1 MQQAPLEE
9 VVVTG
14 SRIVRQDLV
23 ANSPIQTVDS
33 EFFENS
39 STVAIET
46 MLNQLPQF
54 VPAIT
59 QFDTGNVQPSATNTT
74 GANTISLRGLGSNR
88 NLVLFDGRRAQP
100 VNSLL
105 VVDTNSIP
113 SAAIERVEVVTGG
126 ASATYGA
133 DAIAGVVNFVMKK
146 NFEGLSVDLQTGGTE
161 KGDGAETRVSTLLGA
176 NVADG
181 RGNVMVGL
189 EYADREIVYRNG
201 HDFFDAQLTDPSAP
215 ATNTTFLTPTQYGA
229 DREQSSGHR
238 HHPEHFHGRSRGGT
252 GQRKRAVL
260 LRQSIEPATVDQ
272 RSDGHG
278 RNLYGMG
285 HLPLRG
291 RFPRDGGMGRGA
303 PAAQS
308 HTERRPGKR
317 HDLGEPAVRPAL
329 HAIDAALDF
338 RPRPLRGVRR
348 SRGLRS
354 G

>member
-1 MQQAPLEE
+1 MQRSLLSMSIAAALGAAPSMLHAQEPQEQAQQPEE

-14 SRIVRQDLV
+14 TRIVQRDLA
-23 ANSPIQTVDS
+23 ANSPIQTVDA

-74 GANTISLRGLGSNR
+74 GSNTISLRGLGSNR

-161 KGDGAETRVSTLLGA
+161 EGDGGETRVSTLLGA
-176 NVADG
+176 NLADG

-189 EYADREIVYRNG
+189 EYADREIVFRNG
-201 HDFFDAQLTDPSAP
+201 RDFFD
-215 ATNTTFLTPTQYGA
+215 
-229 DREQSSGHR
+229 
-238 HHPEHFHGRSRGGT
+238 
-252 GQRKRAVL
+252 KRD
-260 LRQSIEPATVDQ
+260 T
-272 RSDGHG
+272 
-278 RNLYGMG
+278 
-285 HLPLRG
+285 
-291 RFPRDGGMGRGA
+291 
-303 PAAQS
+303 
-308 HTERRPGKR
+308 
-317 HDLGEPAVRPAL
+317 
-329 HAIDAALDF
+329 
-338 RPRPLRGVRR
+338 
-348 SRGLRS
+348 
-354 G
+354 

>member
-1 MQQAPLEE
+1 MLYAQEPSAQNAQLEE
-9 VVVTG
+9 LVVTG
-14 SRIVRQDLV
+14 SRIVQRDLA
-23 ANSPIQTVDS
+23 ANSPIQTVES

-146 NFEGLSVDLQTGGTE
+146 NFEGLSVDLQTGGTQE
-161 KGDGAETRVSTLLGA
+161 GDGAETRVSTLFGA

-229 DREQSSGHR
+229 NRE
-238 HHPEHFHGRSRGGT
+238 
-252 GQRKRAVL
+252 
-260 LRQSIEPATVDQ
+260 
-272 RSDGHG
+272 
-278 RNLYGMG
+278 
-285 HLPLRG
+285 
-291 RFPRDGGMGRGA
+291 
-303 PAAQS
+303 
-308 HTERRPGKR
+308 
-317 HDLGEPAVRPAL
+317 
-329 HAIDAALDF
+329 
-338 RPRPLRGVRR
+338 
-348 SRGLRS
+348 
-354 G
+354 

>member
-1 MQQAPLEE
+1 MQRSLLSMSIAVALGSAPAALRAQEPTAPRSQLEE

-14 SRIVRQDLV
+14 TRIVRQDLV

-74 GANTISLRGLGSNR
+74 GANTISLRGLGANR

-146 NFEGLSVDLQTGGTE
+146 NFEGLNIDVQTGSTE
-161 KGDGAETRVSTLLGA
+161 QGDGGETRVAALLGA
-176 NVADG
+176 NIADG
-181 RGNVMVGL
+181 RGNVMIGL
-189 EYADREIVYRNG
+189 ER
-201 HDFFDAQLTDPSAP
+201 
-215 ATNTTFLTPTQYGA
+215 A
-229 DREQSSGHR
+229 DREQAKQN
-238 HHPEHFHGRSRGGT
+238 GRPFFD
-252 GQRKRAVL
+252 KRD
-260 LRQSIEPATVDQ
+260 T
-272 RSDGHG
+272 
-278 RNLYGMG
+278 
-285 HLPLRG
+285 
-291 RFPRDGGMGRGA
+291 
-303 PAAQS
+303 
-308 HTERRPGKR
+308 
-317 HDLGEPAVRPAL
+317 
-329 HAIDAALDF
+329 
-338 RPRPLRGVRR
+338 
-348 SRGLRS
+348 
-354 G
+354 